1 MLDIKKL
8 KREQS
13 EIKQALAKKQFDLDT
28 EQLDALLDRKQRV
41 QLEVESLQQS
51 RNERSKAIG
60 VAMAQDDT
68 DTAASLKVKAEAD
81 KKKLEALKSEA
92 EEHQTALDRFLL
104 EIPNVPDESVP
115 EGETEDDNQVVR
127 VANQVPTYD
136 FTPKDHVQLGEALGL
151 MDFAAASR
159 MSGSRFS
166 VLKGPL
172 ARLHN
177 ALAQLMLYVHTRVHD
192 YEEVYVPLIATEDAL
207 IGTGQLP
214 KFADDQ
220 FRLDEERGRYLIA
233 TAEITVTNLVREQIL
248 EAEALPIKWVAHTPC
263 FRKEAGSYGKD
274 VKGLIR
280 QHQFE
285 KVELVQIVKPE
296 ASWEA
301 LDSLVWDT
309 ESILKW
315 LELPY
320 RVVTLCGGDLG
331 FASAKTYDLEVWM
344 PGEQRYREISSCSN
358 FLDFQARRMQARWR
372 PSKTDKPEPVHTL
385 NGSGLAVGRTL
396 AAVMENNQDEK
407 GRIRVP
413 KALSSWMGGIKV
425 IE

>member
-296 ASWEA
+296 TSWEA

>member
-51 RNERSKAIG
+51 KNERSKAIG

-92 EEHQTALDRFLL
+92 EEYQTALDRFLL

-296 ASWEA
+296 TSWEA